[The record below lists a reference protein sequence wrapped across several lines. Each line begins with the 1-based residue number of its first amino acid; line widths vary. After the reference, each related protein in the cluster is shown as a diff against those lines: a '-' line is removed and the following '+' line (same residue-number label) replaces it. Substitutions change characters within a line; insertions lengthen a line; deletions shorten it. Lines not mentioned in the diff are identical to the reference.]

1 MTPESESFSRCF
13 ICSPPTTF
21 LQRENVQALAEIARI
36 WRQRLSPRL
45 SRVHYPLTALM
56 YSSSS
61 DSFVGDKSSPF
72 LVFHSFK
79 HNQLTHTFQEQGHAD
94 APGSVP
100 NRLIDESMVAC
111 FLLPKPPCQGLAL
124 RRRRVYQD

>member
-1 MTPESESFSRCF
+1 MFHLQPPHHFLAKRKRAGSDGDRTNMASER
-13 ICSPPTTF
+13 PP
-21 LQRENVQALAEIARI
+21 
-36 WRQRLSPRL
+36 L

-79 HNQLTHTFQEQGHAD
+79 HNQLTHTLQEQGHAD
-94 APGSVP
+94 APGAVP

-111 FLLPKPPCQGLAL
+111 FFLPKPPCQGLAL
-124 RRRRVYQD
+124 RRRRGYQDLRCCDF